1 MKIFSTRL
9 LFLIIPLTLILSCK
23 KDGLTKAT
31 QNGANTFSCKIN
43 GKAFQPCRDEVLFGS
58 PSLWGGVSI
67 SAITI
72 ARVTA
77 KCFYTNFPKRD
88 ISIELS
94 DFHGLGEYPLSDPN
108 NRGIYNE
115 YIPVL
120 PLIKTYE
127 SLYTT
132 TGKIIITKDDR
143 TNFILSGTFEFKA
156 ANKDNTN
163 DIITITDGGF
173 DISYKR

>member
-9 LFLIIPLTLILSCK
+9 LFVFISFSLILSCK

-43 GKAFQPCRDEVLFGS
+43 GKAFQPCRDEGLFGS

-67 SAITI
+67 SAMTI
-72 ARVTA
+72 ASINA
-77 KCFYTNFPKRD
+77 KCNNNFPKKT

-94 DFHGLGEYPLSDPN
+94 NFHGEGEYLLSDPN
-108 NRGIYNE
+108 NNGSYTE

-120 PLIKTYE
+120 PLVRVYE
-127 SLYTT
+127 SPATT
-132 TGKIIITKDDR
+132 AGKVIITKDDR
-143 TNFILSGTFEFKA
+143 ANYILSGTFEFTA
-156 ANKDNTN
+156 ANTDSTN
-163 DIITITDGGF
+163 DIVTITDGRF